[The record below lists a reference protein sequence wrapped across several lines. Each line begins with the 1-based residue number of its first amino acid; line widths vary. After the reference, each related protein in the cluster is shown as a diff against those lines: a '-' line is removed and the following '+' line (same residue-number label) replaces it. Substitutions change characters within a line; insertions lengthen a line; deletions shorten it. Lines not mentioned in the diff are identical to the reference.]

1 MRRQHP
7 HRKPLFQ
14 ALMPLGLSAL
24 LLLMA
29 GPALAQWKWRDA
41 AGKVQYSDLPPPA
54 GVAEKDILQRPPGQR
69 QPVIIRP
76 IGQEAAAPAA
86 APAPASQAS
95 APSRA
100 DLERQAKAKQEQ
112 EQQARKQKEEERRVA
127 EQRAENCKRAS
138 SHLRMLEDGVRIS
151 RRNEAGETE
160 YLDERQR
167 AEEMQRTRAVISS
180 DCR

>member
-7 HRKPLFQ
+7 HRKPLSL
-14 ALMPLGLSAL
+14 ALLPLGLGAL
-24 LLLMA
+24 MLLAA

-54 GVAEKDILQRPPGQR
+54 GVPEKDILLRPPGQR
-69 QPVIIRP
+69 QPVVIRP
-76 IGQEAAAPAA
+76 FGQEAAAPAA
-86 APAPASQAS
+86 APVPASQAS

-100 DLERQAKAKQEQ
+100 DQERQAKAKQEQ

-167 AEEMQRTRAVISS
+167 AEETQRTRAVISS

>member
-1 MRRQHP
+1 MRLQHP

-69 QPVIIRP
+69 QPVVIRP
-76 IGQEAAAPAA
+76 IGQEAA
-86 APAPASQAS
+86 
-95 APSRA
+95 
-100 DLERQAKAKQEQ
+100 
-112 EQQARKQKEEERRVA
+112 
-127 EQRAENCKRAS
+127 RAETESRLSAMPNAS
-138 SHLRMLEDGVRIS
+138 LARVLA
-151 RRNEAGETE
+151 EAGATT
-160 YLDERQR
+160 
-167 AEEMQRTRAVISS
+167 TREAA
-180 DCR
+180 